1 MIRQASACC
10 LSLWLALGLSSC
22 VQTPDYLVSQQHQS
36 QNHNQR
42 IRMVVLHY
50 TTGDWAQ
57 SLKVL
62 TEPSDNPVSA
72 HYLIPERLDASYPA
86 DEPLKVY
93 QLVGEQQRAWH
104 AGNSRW
110 EGKTS
115 LNDQSIGIELV
126 NRSQCYAADDGFCS
140 TPDFDP
146 AQMELLAKL
155 LKDILRRHPEITPT
169 RVLGH
174 SDIVPE
180 RKQDPGARF
189 PWQWLARQGV
199 GAWYDNQTVLK
210 YWQQLPEQPAIRMV
224 QHGLKQYGYGIEIT
238 GEYDRQTQLYLMAF
252 QRHFVPDQ
260 VHGHA
265 DRKTVAILLAL
276 LAKYFPQTL
285 NSAEFTLPL
294 TAP

>member
-1 MIRQASACC
+1 MIRQVSTCC
-10 LSLWLALGLSSC
+10 LSLWLALGFSAC

-36 QNHNQR
+36 PNHNQR

-72 HYLIPERLDASYPA
+72 HYLIPERFDTSYPS
-86 DEPLKVY
+86 DEVLKVY

-104 AGNSRW
+104 AGESRW
-110 EGKTS
+110 QGKTN

-126 NRSQCYAADDGFCS
+126 NRSQCYAGDNGFCL

-146 AQMELLAKL
+146 AQMALLAQL
-155 LKDILRRHPEITPT
+155 LKDILRRHPDITPT

-180 RKQDPGARF
+180 RKQDPGPRF
-189 PWQWLARQGV
+189 PWQWLARQGI
-199 GAWYDNQTVLK
+199 GAWYDDATVLK
-210 YWQQLPEQPAIRMV
+210 YWQQLPEDPPLRLV
-224 QHGLKQYGYGIEIT
+224 QQGLQHYGYGIQVT
-238 GEYDRQTQLYLMAF
+238 GEADRQSELYLRAF
-252 QRHFVPDQ
+252 QQHFVPDQ
-260 VHGHA
+260 VHGRA

-276 LAKYFPQTL
+276 LEKYVPQALKT
-285 NSAEFTLPL
+285 AEMRLP
-294 TAP
+294 

>member
-10 LSLWLALGLSSC
+10 LSLWFALGFSGC

-42 IRMVVLHY
+42 IRMVVIHY

-104 AGNSRW
+104 AGDSRW

-126 NRSQCYAADDGFCS
+126 NRSQCYAGEGGFCS

-199 GAWYDNQTVLK
+199 GAWYDDQTVLK

-224 QHGLKQYGYGIEIT
+224 QHGLKHYGYGIEIT
-238 GEYDRQTQLYLMAF
+238 GEYDRQTKLYLLAF
-252 QRHFVPDQ
+252 QRHFVPDH
-260 VHGHA
+260 VHGNA

-276 LAKYFPQTL
+276 LEKYFPQAL
-285 NSAEFTLPL
+285 NSAEFTLQL
-294 TAP
+294 TQP

>member
-10 LSLWLALGLSSC
+10 LSLWFALGLSGC

-42 IRMVVLHY
+42 IRMVVIHY

-72 HYLIPERLDASYPA
+72 HYLIPERLDASYPS

-104 AGNSRW
+104 AGESRW

-126 NRSQCYAADDGFCS
+126 NRSQCYAADDGFCL

-146 AQMELLAKL
+146 AQMELLATL

-199 GAWYDNQTVLK
+199 GAWYDNQAVLK

-238 GEYDRQTQLYLMAF
+238 GEHDRQTQLYLQAF

-260 VHGHA
+260 VHGNA
-265 DRKTVAILLAL
+265 DRKTVAILMAL
-276 LAKYFPQTL
+276 LEKYFPQTL
-285 NSAEFTLPL
+285 KSAEFTLQLPK
-294 TAP
+294 P

>member
-42 IRMVVLHY
+42 IRMVVIHY

-126 NRSQCYAADDGFCS
+126 NRSQCYAADDGFCL

-238 GEYDRQTQLYLMAF
+238 GEYDHQTKLYLLAF
-252 QRHFVPDQ
+252 QRHFVPDHI
-260 VHGHA
+260 HGNA
-265 DRKTVAILLAL
+265 DRKTVATLLAL
-276 LAKYFPQTL
+276 LEKYFPQTL

-294 TAP
+294 TTP